1 MKPQELFCVG
11 VRLFG
16 LWQIILGLQEAVYFL
31 PAVRASLRMIESSSN
46 AYISH
51 ALACLFLGT
60 VLLQGGPLFAR
71 LLFPEAMASPAEGDE
86 MS

>member
-16 LWQIILGLQEAVYFL
+16 VWQIIMGLQEAVYFL
-31 PAVRASLRMIESSSN
+31 PAVRASLRMIESSSTM
-46 AYISH
+46 YMSH

-60 VLLQGGPLFAR
+60 VLLQGGPFFAR
-71 LLFPEAMASPAEGDE
+71 VLFPVDRVAATNDDE
-86 MS
+86 PS